1 MEVKIRDL
9 DPMLVKKI
17 DELAHKKGI
26 SRNQCLKNILK
37 RFCVQSEITD
47 YEQSAAK
54 TMIALRDLVEKNI
67 DVLNRVEQFIG
78 DGSEGF

>member
-9 DPMLVKKI
+9 DPMIVKKI

-26 SRNQCLKNILK
+26 SRNQWLKNILK
-37 RFCVQSEITD
+37 KFCIHSERSD
-47 YEQSAAK
+47 YEHSAAK
-54 TMIALRDLVEKNI
+54 TMIALRDLIEKNI
-67 DVLNRVEQFIG
+67 EVLNRVEQFIG